1 MAAKGWGRCEIVDAM
16 TAYDAGP
23 RLGITSPA
31 NPRIKW
37 LVSLRRRRTR
47 DAERLT
53 VVEGYDELMLALD
66 AGVTPRQ
73 VYWCPDLAR
82 DEQREK
88 LLSRVEALGS
98 QVVPL
103 GSAAFGKA
111 SYREGP
117 DGWLAVVDEPDATL
131 EQIELGHRALVL
143 VCESVEK
150 PGNLG
155 AMLRTA
161 EAVGADA
168 VVAASAVTDWGN
180 PNVVRASKGTV
191 FAVPVASAPS
201 AEVAS
206 WLQRRAV
213 TIVVATPDAP
223 TLVTDLD
230 LTGPIAIVVGA
241 EHAGVSSELR
251 RAADLTATLPMAG
264 RVNSLNVAAS
274 AAVLLY
280 EAVRQRASSG

>member
-1 MAAKGWGRCEIVDAM
+1 M
-16 TAYDAGP
+16 TAHDAGP
-23 RLGITSPA
+23 RHEITSPA

-47 DAERLT
+47 DVERLT
-53 VVEGYDELMLALD
+53 LVEGYDELMLALD
-66 AGVTPRQ
+66 AGVKPRQ

-82 DEQREK
+82 DAGQEK
-88 LLSRVEALGS
+88 LLARVAALQS
-98 QVVPL
+98 DVVTL
-103 GSAAFGKA
+103 STAAFSKA

-117 DGWLAVVDEPDATL
+117 DGWLAVVDEPDVAL
-131 EQIELGHRALVL
+131 HEIELRERALVL

-161 EAVGADA
+161 EAAGADA

-180 PNVVRASKGTV
+180 PNVLRASKGTV

-201 AEVAS
+201 AEVAD
-206 WLQRRAV
+206 WLRRSAV

-230 LTGPIAIVVGA
+230 LTGPTAIVVGA
-241 EHAGVSSELR
+241 EHAGVSSQLR
-251 RAADLTATLPMAG
+251 QAADLTAALPMAG

-280 EAVRQRASSG
+280 EAVRQRTSRR

>member
-1 MAAKGWGRCEIVDAM
+1 M

-23 RLGITSPA
+23 RLEITSPA

-53 VVEGYDELMLALD
+53 LVEGYDELTLALD

-73 VYWCPDLAR
+73 LYWCPDLAR
-82 DEQREK
+82 DAGRDK
-88 LLSRVEALGS
+88 LLARVAALPS
-98 QVVPL
+98 EVVPL
-103 GSAAFGKA
+103 SAAAFSKA

-117 DGWLAVVDEPDATL
+117 DGWLAVVDEPDVAL
-131 EQIELGHRALVL
+131 DEIVLGQQALVL

-161 EAVGADA
+161 EAVGAAA

-180 PNVVRASKGTV
+180 PNIVRASKGTV
-191 FAVPVASAPS
+191 FAVPVASAPA
-201 AEVAS
+201 AEVAG
-206 WLQRRAV
+206 WLRRNAV
-213 TIVVATPDAP
+213 RIVVATPDAP

-230 LTGPIAIVVGA
+230 LTGPTAIVVGA

-251 RAADLTATLPMAG
+251 GAADLTAALPMAG

-280 EAVRQRASSG
+280 EAVRQRTPRG

>member
-1 MAAKGWGRCEIVDAM
+1 M
-16 TAYDAGP
+16 TAYDTRP
-23 RLGITSPA
+23 RLEITSPA

-53 VVEGYDELMLALD
+53 LVEGYDELTLALD
-66 AGVTPRQ
+66 AGVSPRQ

-82 DEQREK
+82 DAGREK
-88 LLSRVEALGS
+88 LLARVAALHS
-98 QVVPL
+98 DVVPL
-103 GSAAFGKA
+103 GTAAFSKA

-117 DGWLAVVDEPDATL
+117 DGWLAVVDEPDVAL
-131 EQIELGHRALVL
+131 DEIALGQRALVL

-180 PNVVRASKGTV
+180 PNIVRASKGTV
-191 FAVPVASAPS
+191 FAVPVASAPGV
-201 AEVAS
+201 EVAG
-206 WLQRRAV
+206 WLRRNAV
-213 TIVVATPDAP
+213 RIVVATPDAP

-230 LTGPIAIVVGA
+230 LTGPTAIVVGA
-241 EHAGVSSELR
+241 EHAGVSSQLR
-251 RAADLTATLPMAG
+251 GAADLTAALPMAG

-280 EAVRQRASSG
+280 EAVRQRTSRG